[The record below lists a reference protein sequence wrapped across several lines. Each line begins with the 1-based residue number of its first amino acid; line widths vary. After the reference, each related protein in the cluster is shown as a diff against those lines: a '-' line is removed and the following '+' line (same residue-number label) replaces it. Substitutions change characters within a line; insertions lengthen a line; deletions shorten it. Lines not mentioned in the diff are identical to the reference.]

1 MKKFFQQRSA
11 IEKDYVLKLTRLQK
25 NLAPKLKKGVDEEDS
40 CNVAFRWEE
49 TSY

>member
-25 NLAPKLKKGVDEEDS
+25 NFTPKLKKGENEEDS
-40 CNVAFRWEE
+40 CNLAFRWEE
-49 TSY
+49 SSY